1 MRDGARPPKLP
12 RMTDLNPHAEQM
24 ADESMVRT
32 LDAQARAIWPQE
44 SELIRRHG
52 LPDDIRILDV
62 GCGTGEAAVRFAEMF
77 PRAEVL
83 GVDILDVSLNLARSR
98 YAALAPRLRFENQ
111 SAFELKVP
119 DQSYDLVVNRHVLH
133 SVPHAERVLAE
144 LKRVTRHGGRLHLIP
159 EDYGMLHFE
168 RIEPD
173 PRDFWHEGP
182 AQFGAATQTDLFVGR
197 HAYRHLIELG
207 LRDITMDYV
216 IVDTLRV
223 PRETFAQII
232 TAWRDGYTE
241 VTAKY
246 SDMTPQ
252 QSRAYF
258 DRMIANIRDP
268 KGYAVWMVPVMS
280 AIVP

>member
-1 MRDGARPPKLP
+1 
-12 RMTDLNPHAEQM
+12 MTDLNPHAEQM

-44 SELIRRHG
+44 SELIRRYG
-52 LPDDIRILDV
+52 LRDDVRIVDV
-62 GCGTGEAAVRFAEMF
+62 GCGTGEGSSRLAELF

-83 GVDILDVSLNLARSR
+83 GVDILDVSLNRARAR

-111 SAFELKVP
+111 SAFELREP
-119 DQSYDLVVNRHVLH
+119 DRSFDLTVNRHVLH

-144 LKRVTRHGGRLHLIP
+144 LARVTRRGGRLHLIV

-168 RIEPD
+168 RDEID

-182 AQFGAATQTDLFVGR
+182 ARFGAATQTDLFVGR
-197 HAYRHLIELG
+197 HAYRHLVELG
-207 LRDITMDYV
+207 LRDITMEYV

-232 TAWRDGYTE
+232 EAWRDGYVD
-241 VTAKY
+241 VTARY
-246 SDMTPQ
+246 SDMTREQ
-252 QSRAYF
+252 ARAYF
-258 DRMIANIRDP
+258 DQMIANIRDP